1 MNRKWWWVLGAAV
14 GGACVGDGE
23 RSRSV
28 GAGQPRGP
36 QPGPAARDP
45 VHSEGDATSQAE
57 HAQRVAKQV
66 NGVDEAW
73 VAVVDNTAYVGIELG
88 EGVQQE
94 RAERIERTVAEQ
106 IVSRVDKIDQA
117 FASTDPAI
125 VGRMREISRDLAGGR
140 PASAYREELERMSA
154 RMRARLHD

>member
-1 MNRKWWWVLGAAV
+1 MNRKWWWVLGAALAV
-14 GGACVGDGE
+14 LVWAMASAPGAREPGNQE
-23 RSRSV
+23 
-28 GAGQPRGP
+28 GP
-36 QPGPAARDP
+36 NLVQLRRDP

-88 EGVQQE
+88 EGVQEE

-140 PASAYREELERMSA
+140 PAPAYREELERMSA